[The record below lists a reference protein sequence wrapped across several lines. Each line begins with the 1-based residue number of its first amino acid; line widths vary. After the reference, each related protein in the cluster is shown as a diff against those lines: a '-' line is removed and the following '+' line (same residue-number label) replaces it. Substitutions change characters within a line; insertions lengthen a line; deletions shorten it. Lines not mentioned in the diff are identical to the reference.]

1 MRKLT
6 HMLLAGT
13 LILACS
19 SCGVETTA
27 NYQVIPLP
35 QEVALSQE
43 SPFNLNDGT
52 IIAYPEH
59 NELLKRNAEF
69 LAEYISQST
78 GHTLQTEALAPG
90 SEAPKGAITL
100 GLDPAIGNRE
110 GYVLTVKA
118 DRVTLNGQ
126 TENGVFYGIQT
137 LRKSIPAE
145 TKATSILLPA
155 GSIQD
160 EPRFSYRGMHL
171 DVGRHFFPIEFVKK
185 YIDLL
190 ALHNMNTFHWHLTED
205 QGWRIEIKKY
215 PKLTEIGAW
224 RDRTVIGRNTEEYD
238 NTRYGGFYT
247 QEQAKEIVKY
257 AGERYITV
265 IPEVDLP
272 GHMLAALAA
281 YPEMGCTGGPYEVC
295 PRWGVFEDVLCI
307 GNEKSMQFLEDVM
320 AEIIDIF
327 PSKYIHIGGDEAP
340 RTRWKKC
347 PKCQARIRTE
357 KLKADKNHTA
367 EDRLQSYCMTRIEK
381 LLNSKGRQIIGW
393 DEILEGDVAPNATVM
408 SWRGSAGGIKAAQL
422 GHDVI
427 MTPNDYC
434 YFDYYQSED
443 TRHEPF
449 AIGGFVPLEKV
460 YSLNPT
466 ASLTEEQAKHI
477 LGTQA
482 NLWTEYIP
490 TSEQVEYMV
499 LPRMAALAEV
509 QWTQL
514 EKKDYTNFTTRLAGL
529 IGLYRRDGLNYR
541 EPYRHQ
547 ADSTATEKN

>member
-78 GHTLQTEALAPG
+78 GRTLQTEALAPG

-340 RTRWKKC
+340 RTRWEKC

-393 DEILEGDVAPNATVM
+393 DEILEGGLAPSATVM

-541 EPYRHQ
+541 EPFRLQ
-547 ADSTATEKN
+547 ADSTATEKK